1 MEQKHDENRAEEVLG
16 RAGDYLVRR
25 TSEYREMPMQSAAG
39 RVSSSRAIRRVL
51 VGAGVTTAAVV
62 TALVMGSGS
71 APSALAWSPTPAVA
85 TAVDEE
91 NARSACAIDS
101 WGIGLG
107 ANEDASRAPGDPSA
121 GTATAL
127 DLPEK
132 LPTLT
137 TMDVRGNGA
146 LAVFSD
152 SKWTVSCMLRR
163 DGDGFQRG
171 PIIAE
176 ELTNTG
182 SDNALGISGIASTM
196 WPDGTS
202 TSMMNGVVPVGAVA
216 IELDIAGQPT
226 AQASVNNGRFSIW
239 WIGAYDESLTGEIR
253 AVDSSGVEVASVSLE
268 SVISR
273 AGR

>member
-1 MEQKHDENRAEEVLG
+1 
-16 RAGDYLVRR
+16 
-25 TSEYREMPMQSAAG
+25 
-39 RVSSSRAIRRVL
+39 
-51 VGAGVTTAAVV
+51 
-62 TALVMGSGS
+62 
-71 APSALAWSPTPAVA
+71 
-85 TAVDEE
+85 
-91 NARSACAIDS
+91 
-101 WGIGLG
+101 
-107 ANEDASRAPGDPSA
+107 
-121 GTATAL
+121 
-127 DLPEK
+127 
-132 LPTLT
+132 
-137 TMDVRGNGA
+137 MDVRGNGA

-196 WPDGTS
+196 WPDGKS
-202 TSMMNGVVPVGAVA
+202 TSMINGAVPTGA
-216 IELDIAGQPT
+216 VSIELDIAGQPT

-239 WIGAYDESLTGEIR
+239 WIGVYDESLTGEVR
-253 AVDSSGVEVASVSLE
+253 ALDSSGVEVDSVSLE

>member
-1 MEQKHDENRAEEVLG
+1 MEQTHDNNRTEEVLA
-16 RAGDYLVRR
+16 RAGGYLMRR
-25 TSEYREMPMQSAAG
+25 SSEYRELPMHVAMG
-39 RVSSSRAIRRVL
+39 KTRPSRKTRRGL
-51 VGAGVTTAAVV
+51 VGVGATAAVAV

-71 APSALAWSPTPAVA
+71 GSTALAWSPTPSVA
-85 TAVDEE
+85 TTVDEKE
-91 NARSACAIDS
+91 ARTACAIDS
-101 WGIGLG
+101 WGDDE
-107 ANEDASRAPGDPSA
+107 NVKENASRPTVSPSA
-121 GTATAL
+121 GVNTTPN
-127 DLPEK
+127 LPEV

-163 DGDGFQRG
+163 DGDGFERG

-196 WPDGTS
+196 WPDGKS
-202 TSMMNGVVPVGAVA
+202 TSMINGAVPTGA
-216 IELDIAGQPT
+216 VSIELDIAGQPT
-226 AQASVNNGRFSIW
+226 ARASVSNGRFSIW

-253 AVDSSGVEVASVSLE
+253 ALDSSGVEVASVLLE

>member
-1 MEQKHDENRAEEVLG
+1 MEQTRHDDRTEQILE
-16 RAGDYLVRR
+16 RAGDYLMRR
-25 TSEYREMPMQSAAG
+25 SSEYREMPMQSAAG
-39 RVSSSRAIRRVL
+39 RVSSSRATRRVL
-51 VGAGVTTAAVV
+51 VGAGVSTAAVV
-62 TALVMGSGS
+62 TALIMGSGS

-101 WGIGLG
+101 WGIDLG
-107 ANEDASRAPGDPSA
+107 ANEDASRAPGDPSV
-121 GTATAL
+121 GTASAL
-127 DLPEK
+127 DLPET

-171 PIIAE
+171 PTIAE

-196 WPDGTS
+196 WPDGKS
-202 TSMMNGVVPVGAVA
+202 ISMINGAVPGGAVA
-216 IELDIAGQPT
+216 IELEIAGQPT

-253 AVDSSGVEVASVSLE
+253 ALDPSGVEVASVSLE

-273 AGR
+273 GGR

>member
-1 MEQKHDENRAEEVLG
+1 MEQTHDNNRTEEVLD
-16 RAGDYLVRR
+16 RAGGYLMRR
-25 TSEYREMPMQSAAG
+25 SSEYRELPM
-39 RVSSSRAIRRVL
+39 RVAMGQTRHSRKTRRGL
-51 VGAGVTTAAVV
+51 VGVGATTAVAV

-71 APSALAWSPTPAVA
+71 GSPALAWSPTPSVA
-85 TAVDEE
+85 TTVDEKE
-91 NARSACAIDS
+91 ARTACAIDS
-101 WGIGLG
+101 WGVDRTP
-107 ANEDASRAPGDPSA
+107 N
-121 GTATAL
+121 
-127 DLPEK
+127 LPEV

-163 DGDGFQRG
+163 DGDGFERG

-196 WPDGTS
+196 WPDGKS
-202 TSMMNGVVPVGAVA
+202 TSMINGAVPTGA
-216 IELDIAGQPT
+216 VSIELDIAGQPT
-226 AQASVNNGRFSIW
+226 AQASVSNGRFSIW

-253 AVDSSGVEVASVSLE
+253 ALDSSGVEVASVSLE
-268 SVISR
+268 SVTSR